1 VHVPRRFYVDMLPGI
16 PTIRVFEALACGI
29 PLISAPWSDSEGL
42 FSPGT
47 DYLVAQD
54 EVQMERHM
62 KAVLNDPNL
71 RSALMQNGLKAIRSR
86 HSCAHRADQL
96 LAILA
101 NHGASTPMEIP
112 A

>member
-1 VHVPRRFYVDMLPGI
+1 
-16 PTIRVFEALACGI
+16 
-29 PLISAPWSDSEGL
+29 
-42 FSPGT
+42 
-47 DYLVAQD
+47 
-54 EVQMERHM
+54 MERHM

-71 RSALMQNGLKAIRSR
+71 RSALIENGLKAIRSR

>member
-1 VHVPRRFYVDMLPGI
+1 
-16 PTIRVFEALACGI
+16 
-29 PLISAPWSDSEGL
+29 
-42 FSPGT
+42 
-47 DYLVAQD
+47 
-54 EVQMERHM
+54 VQMERHM

-71 RSALMQNGLKAIRSR
+71 RSALIENGLKAIRSR